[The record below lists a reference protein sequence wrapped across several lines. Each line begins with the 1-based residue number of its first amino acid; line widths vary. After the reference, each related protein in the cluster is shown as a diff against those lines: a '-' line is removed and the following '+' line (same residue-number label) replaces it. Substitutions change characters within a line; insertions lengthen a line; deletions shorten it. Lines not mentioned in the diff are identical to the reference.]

1 MESMEVRN
9 FSIINCATHQGSEIM
24 SNEKE
29 VNRPSSLPH
38 TNSKEPKWDSVIER
52 GKYVYDLI
60 NGWIENADNKVS
72 ISCAVLTGVFG
83 IITFLAERFKVAQEL
98 PVTSE
103 VWNCIYKVSFTSS
116 LTLISLAILYYIKA
130 IIPNL
135 KSNNKNPSEKRF
147 PIYYGDIQELA
158 IEDYMGIMKKSTDED
173 FAEELFNESWYNSRI
188 CMSKMRNYRRGVILS
203 GIAIGLSIISLVAGV
218 MMH

>member
-1 MESMEVRN
+1 
-9 FSIINCATHQGSEIM
+9 M

-72 ISCAVLTGVFG
+72 ISCAVLTGVFS

-98 PVTSE
+98 PVTNGI
-103 VWNCIYKVSFTSS
+103 WNYIYKFSFTSS
-116 LTLISLAILYYIKA
+116 LVLISLAILFYIKA

-135 KSNNKNPSEKRF
+135 KSNNKESSEKRF
-147 PIYYGDIQELA
+147 PIYYGDIQELMF
-158 IEDYMGIMKKSTDED
+158 EDYMGIMKKSTDED

-188 CMSKMRNYRRGVILS
+188 CMRKMRNYRRGVILS
-203 GIAIGLSIISLVAGV
+203 GIAIGLAIISLVAEV